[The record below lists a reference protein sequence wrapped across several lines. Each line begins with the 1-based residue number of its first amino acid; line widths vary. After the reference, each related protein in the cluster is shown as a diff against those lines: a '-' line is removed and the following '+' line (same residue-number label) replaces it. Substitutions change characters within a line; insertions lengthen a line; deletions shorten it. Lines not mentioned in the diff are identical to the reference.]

1 MADTKAQGTQ
11 QQLDARKRELQELIR
26 SRSKATCSDVVS
38 TEIDVR
44 REMRIE
50 ELEEE
55 IKQLQTRLRS
65 G

>member
-1 MADTKAQGTQ
+1 MSDIQS
-11 QQLDARKRELQELIR
+11 QLGARRKELRELVR
-26 SRSKATCSDVVS
+26 SRSKASCSDVVS

-50 ELEEE
+50 ELEDE
-55 IKQLQTRLRS
+55 IKELQARLRT